1 MLISERIKKLRVQ
14 NGFTQS
20 QLGDA
25 IGVSKVSVSGY
36 ESGKRVPDLSTL
48 IRLADT
54 FEVSVDFLLGREDKA
69 YLEDLL
75 KDERPPYIFF
85 GQNKLEEIT
94 TEEAQRLKEELEMYR
109 LYQLKRKK

>member
-54 FEVSVDFLLGREDKA
+54 FEVSVDF
-69 YLEDLL
+69 YLEERTKHTL
-75 KDERPPYIFF
+75 KIC
-85 GQNKLEEIT
+85 
-94 TEEAQRLKEELEMYR
+94 
-109 LYQLKRKK
+109 

>member
-1 MLISERIKKLRVQ
+1 MQLSEKIKKIRIQ
-14 NGFTQS
+14 NGLTQS

-48 IRLADT
+48 IRIADI

-69 YLEDLL
+69 HLEDLL

-94 TEEAQRLKEELEMYR
+94 IEEAQRLKEELEMYR
-109 LYQLKRKK
+109 LYRSKRKK